1 MTFLSGARI
10 WAVAKKEFYHL
21 RRDHLTGGMVA
32 GIPIVMT
39 VLFGYAINTDVRNL
53 HAAAVDEANTS
64 ASRALLA
71 DARASQVLQFVES
84 ASSVQELE
92 MLIATGK
99 ISIGI
104 YIPPD
109 FEERVIHQRTPY
121 AQLLVDD
128 SDPVILGAVRGLSNL
143 PVGTNLSRRPDTF
156 AIRPLYNPE
165 RRSAIFIV
173 PGLCGVIL
181 TLTMVLFTSIAIV
194 RERERGNLEML
205 ITTPVKSL
213 ELMIGKIIPYVLIGY
228 LQISII
234 LLLGVV
240 LFDVPIRGTLTDFY
254 IASGVF
260 VISTLSLGLLISTI
274 ADTQFQAFQVTFMT
288 FLPQLL
294 LSGFMFPF
302 EGMPKAVQY
311 LAEVFPLT
319 HFLRIVRGIILRD
332 ASLSSLSAELW
343 PLVLFFVVVML
354 LATSR
359 FRKRLD

>member
-109 FEERVIHQRTPY
+109 FEERVIHQRTP
-121 AQLLVDD
+121 
-128 SDPVILGAVRGLSNL
+128 
-143 PVGTNLSRRPDTF
+143 
-156 AIRPLYNPE
+156 
-165 RRSAIFIV
+165 
-173 PGLCGVIL
+173 
-181 TLTMVLFTSIAIV
+181 
-194 RERERGNLEML
+194 
-205 ITTPVKSL
+205 
-213 ELMIGKIIPYVLIGY
+213 
-228 LQISII
+228 
-234 LLLGVV
+234 
-240 LFDVPIRGTLTDFY
+240 
-254 IASGVF
+254 
-260 VISTLSLGLLISTI
+260 
-274 ADTQFQAFQVTFMT
+274 
-288 FLPQLL
+288 
-294 LSGFMFPF
+294 
-302 EGMPKAVQY
+302 
-311 LAEVFPLT
+311 
-319 HFLRIVRGIILRD
+319 
-332 ASLSSLSAELW
+332 
-343 PLVLFFVVVML
+343 
-354 LATSR
+354 
-359 FRKRLD
+359 